1 MDIVYPARAEGGLPT
16 VVWVHGGGWSDE
28 KLTRRYLPSVE
39 LAELSGR
46 GYTTVSIDYRLSQAA
61 PFPAQIEDCKAA
73 VRFLRAN
80 AQKYL
85 VDPERIA
92 AWGESAGGHLVELM
106 AYTAEEEFRN
116 DCYPSFS
123 ASILAVIPWYA
134 PDDLRMDEEKW
145 NGQEAYKRMF
155 PIDEEE
161 ERLKMME
168 LASPIIYAGRKNP
181 PTLLMHG
188 DADRLVSP
196 ECSKN
201 MCKALK
207 DAGNDAELILVPG
220 QGHGFFFSKTSKKPA
235 IAPAPART
243 ITGPLNVPYAAI
255 LGIGRATAYKLA
267 NSGAFKT
274 IRIGNMI
281 RISRKSF
288 EDWLKMKGLEDETK

>member
-1 MDIVYPARAEGGLPT
+1 MNLKEEPLAKVITPKKIDYEAEGLVQCEGITYSTYNGREYKMDIVYPARAEGGLPV

-28 KLTRRYLPSVE
+28 KLTRKYLPSVE

-80 AQKYL
+80 AQKYH

-123 ASILAVIPWYA
+123 ASIQAVIPWYA

-220 QGHGFFFSKTSKKPA
+220 QGHGFFDGKEYYDRIF
-235 IAPAPART
+235 
-243 ITGPLNVPYAAI
+243 GFLDE
-255 LGIGRATAYKLA
+255 KLKVH
-267 NSGAFKT
+267 G
-274 IRIGNMI
+274 
-281 RISRKSF
+281 
-288 EDWLKMKGLEDETK
+288 E

>member
-1 MDIVYPARAEGGLPT
+1 MNLQEEPLAKVITPKKIDYEAEGLVQCEGVTYSTYNGREYKMDIVYPKGAEGGLPT

-28 KLTRRYLPSVE
+28 KLTRKYLPSVE

-46 GYTTVSIDYRLSQAA
+46 GYTTVSIDYRLSQDA

-80 AQKYL
+80 AQKYH
-85 VDPERIA
+85 VDPERIG

-106 AYTAEEEFRN
+106 AYTAEEEFKN
-116 DCYPSFS
+116 DFYPSFS
-123 ASILAVIPWYA
+123 GSIQAVIPWYA
-134 PDDLRMDEEKW
+134 PYDLRMDEEKW
-145 NGQEAYKRMF
+145 NGREAYKKMF

-168 LASPIIYAGRKNP
+168 LASPIVYAGRKNP

-201 MCKALK
+201 MYKALK
-207 DAGNDAELILVPG
+207 DAGNEAELILVPG
-220 QGHGFFFSKTSKKPA
+220 QGHGFFEGQEYYDRIFDF
-235 IAPAPART
+235 
-243 ITGPLNVPYAAI
+243 LDE
-255 LGIGRATAYKLA
+255 KL
-267 NSGAFKT
+267 
-274 IRIGNMI
+274 R
-281 RISRKSF
+281 
-288 EDWLKMKGLEDETK
+288 